1 MVLMGK
7 HLSKKFLSF
16 LGILLAINLLQAY
29 FTPLIYDETYYWY
42 YAQEMA
48 WGYFDHPPMVA
59 LLVKLSS
66 FFFEGELGVRFIGCL
81 LSSGTI
87 ILLWS
92 MIDDQE
98 KNNRISLF
106 FLLAVSMVLFNAY
119 GFFTLP
125 DTPLLFFTALFLKLY
140 QKFLQKSSIGMA
152 IALGLCMAALMYSKY
167 HAVLVILFVLLSN
180 VKLVTNKYAWL
191 SVFVALLAYV
201 PHFLWLVEYDFVSV
215 KYHLFERPNQP
226 YSFDEFTLGY
236 LLNLIVNFG
245 LLFPWF
251 YWALFKTK
259 AQTLFDKAL
268 IYLTFGIILFF
279 FFSSFHRRAQ
289 AQWVIAICVPMLL
302 LTFNFLSH
310 SLSTKKWLWRVGIF
324 GIVLICYAR
333 LWLVHQPLIP
343 FMGYETHGTK
353 EWVANL
359 NKLVGDTPVVFENS
373 YRRAPMY
380 SFYTGYP
387 AFSLNNIQYR
397 QNQYSIDDSE
407 SRFQHKRIAYV
418 TPFAKA
424 GDFTYV
430 PKRSNRYFGW
440 FVDDFESFRKLK
452 CVVDA
457 PVILESASTE
467 LKIINPYKQDID
479 LEKLQLKVAYLDD
492 YKDIIEILPIALNTK
507 ENVPEALKA
516 QDTTYFKIRFPQAT
530 NNPPKY
536 IKFSISENGLQP
548 GLNSES
554 IKVN

>member
-201 PHFLWLVEYDFVSV
+201 PHFLWLIEHDFVSV

-530 NNPPKY
+530 KNPPKY